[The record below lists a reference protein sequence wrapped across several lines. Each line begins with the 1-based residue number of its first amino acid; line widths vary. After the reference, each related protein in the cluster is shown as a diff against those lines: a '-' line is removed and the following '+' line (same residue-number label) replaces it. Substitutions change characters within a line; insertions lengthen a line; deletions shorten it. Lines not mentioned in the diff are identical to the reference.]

1 MNETA
6 ERRRKNLA
14 ALVAEANGQ
23 AKLAAMLGRD
33 RNQVWQWLLDQ
44 DKRAARA
51 IGDKIAREIEQK
63 TGKPSG
69 WLDAINTPDSD
80 EFVTVSTRE
89 IRAGYVRLP
98 HYNADVS
105 AGPGADMDASAF
117 EVVEMLDVARRW
129 ADQNLPRDLSRVR
142 VLSVRGDSMAPDMQH
157 GDVLFVDTGSTAF
170 DSPGLYV
177 LNFQGRAL
185 VKRLV
190 PELRTGRVALVSTN
204 PAYPT
209 EYVERGELD
218 ALHIGGRVAAWWTL
232 RKY

>member
-1 MNETA
+1 MQTLSDRLRWAMKKTGTSQA
-6 ERRRKNLA
+6 ELARRCGISQPSVNGWVSGKSKFLRGENLLA
-14 ALVAEANGQ
+14 AADVLQVSREW
-23 AKLAAMLGRD
+23 LA
-33 RNQVWQWLLDQ
+33 
-44 DKRAARA
+44 
-51 IGDKIAREIEQK
+51 
-63 TGKPSG
+63 TGKGEP
-69 WLDAINTPDSD
+69 DASIAPQPI
-80 EFVTVSTRE
+80 TVSTRE

-117 EVVEMLDVARRW
+117 EVVEMLDVARWW

-157 GDVLFVDTGSTAF
+157 GDVLFVDTGSTTF

-232 RKY
+232 RRF